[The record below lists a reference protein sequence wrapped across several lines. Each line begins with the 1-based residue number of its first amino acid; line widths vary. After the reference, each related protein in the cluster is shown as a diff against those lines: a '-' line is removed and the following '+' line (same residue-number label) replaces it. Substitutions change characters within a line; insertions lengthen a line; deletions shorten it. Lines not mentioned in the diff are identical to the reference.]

1 MSVRKSAKKAAS
13 NKVAANK
20 VVAKEVA
27 ANKAVAKK
35 VVPTKV
41 VAKKTVSKKV
51 VSTKV
56 VAEKTVAKKV
66 VANEVDA
73 NKVVAKPVA
82 KKRSDAKGAL
92 PKVAAIRATAKQA
105 TAKKATSPVTSHEM
119 SAKAV
124 SKHKA
129 VAKEPSSAS
138 AKLASPKKS
147 SSMAAQAKKPVF
159 TLDQA
164 RRIALAAQ
172 GFAEPRPTARVDRR
186 HIRKVFDR
194 IGLLQVDSVNVL
206 ARSEELPIF
215 ARLGPHARDL
225 VRTMEADGELFEYW
239 AHEASLL
246 PVAHEPLF
254 RWKKEEV
261 RNGERWA
268 WNSLVE
274 MRQKQPEFLAR
285 VLQEVSDRGPIAA
298 SELSMRVGQVGD
310 HWGWRWDDAKRAIET
325 LFWGGEVAGRR
336 RIVGFEREY
345 DLPERRFPAEV
356 LQRPTLS
363 AHEARLALLRVA
375 AQSVGIGSM
384 RDIADYHRLH
394 LPSTRPLIQELVDSG
409 ELIEVSVPGWSENLL
424 MWPNATIPRRI
435 EARALISPFDSL
447 IWERTRTEDLFG
459 FRYRIE
465 IYVPQL
471 KRQYGYYVLPFL
483 LGDELVARVDLKSDR
498 KAGSLLVQA
507 SWGELG
513 IDETHVANELADELR
528 LMAAWLGLER
538 VEVKPKGDLA
548 RALGKAVKAKP
559 A

>member
-1 MSVRKSAKKAAS
+1 MVTTKKKTAPKAVAKAPTLIGAVAKKPI
-13 NKVAANK
+13 VAKKDVAKK
-20 VVAKEVA
+20 VVLNPTPKKPVAKRVVLNPTPKKAVA
-27 ANKAVAKK
+27 KRVVLNPTPKKAVAKK
-35 VVPTKV
+35 AIAKNAT
-41 VAKKTVSKKV
+41 VAKKTV
-51 VSTKV
+51 
-56 VAEKTVAKKV
+56 
-66 VANEVDA
+66 
-73 NKVVAKPVA
+73 
-82 KKRSDAKGAL
+82 KRSAL
-92 PKVAAIRATAKQA
+92 TKVAAR
-105 TAKKATSPVTSHEM
+105 KA
-119 SAKAV
+119 
-124 SKHKA
+124 
-129 VAKEPSSAS
+129 SAS
-138 AKLASPKKS
+138 S
-147 SSMAAQAKKPVF
+147 SGKKPVF
-159 TLDQA
+159 TGDQA

-186 HIRKVFDR
+186 HIRKVFER

-225 VRTMEADGELFEYW
+225 VRQMEADGELFEYW

-254 RWKKEEV
+254 RWKKQQV
-261 RNGERWA
+261 RDGERWA

-274 MRQKQPEFLAR
+274 MRQKKPEFLAQ
-285 VLQEVSDRGPIAA
+285 VLQEVADRGPIAA
-298 SELSMRVGQVGD
+298 SELSMRVGQVGN

-336 RIVGFEREY
+336 RSVGFEREY
-345 DLPERRFPAEV
+345 DLPERRFPAEI
-356 LQRPTLS
+356 LQQPTLNE
-363 AHEARLALLRVA
+363 HDARLALLRVA

-384 RDIADYHRLH
+384 RDLADYHRLH

-424 MWPNATIPRRI
+424 LWPDAATPRRV

-465 IYVPQL
+465 IYVPQP
-471 KRQYGYYVLPFL
+471 KRQFGYYVLPFL

-498 KAGSLLVQA
+498 KAGTLLVQA

-513 IDETHVANELADELR
+513 IDESYVANELAAELR
-528 LMAAWLGLER
+528 LMAGWLGLER
-538 VEVKPKGDLA
+538 VDVKPKGDLA
-548 RALGKAVKAKP
+548 RALSKAVKAKP
-559 A
+559 T